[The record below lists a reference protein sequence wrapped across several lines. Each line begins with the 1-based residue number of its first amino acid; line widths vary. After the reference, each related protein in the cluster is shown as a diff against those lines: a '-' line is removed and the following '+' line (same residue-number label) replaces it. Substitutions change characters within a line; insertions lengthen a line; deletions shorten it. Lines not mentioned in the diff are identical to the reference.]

1 MSQVVFFL
9 LVLNITNL
17 LNAQTIEDMQGALIR
32 SDTLEKNIYL
42 CFTGHDFYE
51 GLEHVLQVLKNQKIS
66 ASFFITGDFV
76 RSHRDL
82 VKEISAE
89 GHFVGAHSDKHLLYC
104 DWDNRDSL
112 LHSPSKIKTDILQNL
127 QALRDLEIRPKYF
140 MPPYEWYNRKVV
152 EIAQELNQITVNFSP
167 GTQSNADYTTP
178 NMPNYI
184 SSNDILESIYK
195 YEKSNGM
202 NGFHLL
208 IHPGTSPLRKDKLY
222 LHLDKLVSDLKEKG
236 YQFLKF

>member
-1 MSQVVFFL
+1 
-9 LVLNITNL
+9 
-17 LNAQTIEDMQGALIR
+17 
-32 SDTLEKNIYL
+32 
-42 CFTGHDFYE
+42 
-51 GLEHVLQVLKNQKIS
+51 
-66 ASFFITGDFV
+66 
-76 RSHRDL
+76 
-82 VKEISAE
+82 
-89 GHFVGAHSDKHLLYC
+89 
-104 DWDNRDSL
+104 
-112 LHSPSKIKTDILQNL
+112 
-127 QALRDLEIRPKYF
+127 